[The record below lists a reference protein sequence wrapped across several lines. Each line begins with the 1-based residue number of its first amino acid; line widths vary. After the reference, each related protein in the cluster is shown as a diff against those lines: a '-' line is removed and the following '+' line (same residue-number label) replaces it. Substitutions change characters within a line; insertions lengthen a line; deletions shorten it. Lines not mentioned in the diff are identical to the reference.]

1 MGLMTEPERRQMT
14 SKRLVEAA
22 QSRIENL
29 DPAELAIELETDVV
43 LVDLREEDEIRAH
56 GRIADSVWAP
66 RGMLE
71 FWADPASPDHREE
84 FNRDRRLILY
94 CATGNRSALAA
105 ETLDRLGFRHVAHL
119 RGGLRAW
126 KESGR
131 PVEPS

>member
-1 MGLMTEPERRQMT
+1 MTEGVRNQITARRM
-14 SKRLVEAA
+14 VEAA
-22 QSRIENL
+22 HSRIENL
-29 DPAELAIELETDVV
+29 DPAQVAIELDSDVV
-43 LVDLREEDEIRAH
+43 LVDLREEDEVRLH

-71 FWADPASPDHREE
+71 FWADPASPDHRDE
-84 FNRDRRLILY
+84 FDPERRLILY

-105 ETLDRLGFRHVAHL
+105 ETLGRLGFQHVAHL

-126 KESGR
+126 KNSGR